1 MNTAIMIGK
10 ENGNGINSE
19 IARLIP
25 SDIAIHNSCCERKS
39 LLLLNQLI
47 THIFIITI
55 LNTILFDN
63 LDCTGRSIKFIRIY
77 IEMTTIFDLS

>member
-1 MNTAIMIGK
+1 MIGK
-10 ENGNGINSE
+10 EYGNGINSE

-55 LNTILFDN
+55 LNTILFDK
-63 LDCTGRSIKFIRIY
+63 LDCVGRSIKFIRIN
-77 IEMTTIFDLS
+77 IDITTIFDLS

>member
-55 LNTILFDN
+55 LNTILFDD
-63 LDCTGRSIKFIRIY
+63 LDRATRSIKFIGIN
-77 IEMTTIFDLS
+77 INITTIFDLS

>member
-1 MNTAIMIGK
+1 MIGN

-25 SDIAIHNSCCERKS
+25 SDIAIHNNCCERKS

-55 LNTILFDN
+55 LNTILFDD
-63 LDCTGRSIKFIRIY
+63 LDYTGRSIKSIGIRLI
-77 IEMTTIFDLS
+77 

>member
-10 ENGNGINSE
+10 ENGNGINND

-25 SDIAIHNSCCERKS
+25 SDIAIHNNCCERKS

-55 LNTILFDN
+55 LNTILFDK
-63 LDCTGRSIKFIRIY
+63 LDCVGRSIKFIRIN
-77 IEMTTIFDLS
+77 IDITTIFDLS

>member
-1 MNTAIMIGK
+1 MNTAMMIGK
-10 ENGNGINSE
+10 ENGNGINSD

-25 SDIAIHNSCCERKS
+25 SDIAIHNNCCERKS
-39 LLLLNQLI
+39 LLLLNQSI

-63 LDCTGRSIKFIRIY
+63 WNTMEELYNKLEFG
-77 IEMTTIFDLS
+77 LV

>member
-1 MNTAIMIGK
+1 MIGK

-25 SDIAIHNSCCERKS
+25 SDIAIHNNCCERKS

-63 LDCTGRSIKFIRIY
+63 LDCTGRSIKFIRIN